1 VKGKEVSNMQGL
13 LSGLAFVLASLGI
26 FAILVM
32 SFLRVLAGSRLRRR
46 QLRAFEMGLIRVRI
60 D

>member
-1 VKGKEVSNMQGL
+1 MQGL
-13 LSGLAFVLASLGI
+13 LSALAFVLASLGI

-46 QLRAFEMGLIRVRI
+46 QPRAFEMGLIRVRL

>member
-1 VKGKEVSNMQGL
+1 MQGL
-13 LSGLAFVLASLGI
+13 LSTLAFVLASLGI
-26 FAILVM
+26 FTILVM

-46 QLRAFEMGLIRVRI
+46 QLRAFEMGLVRVRV